1 MRIMNNARKQLQRAN
16 QGLSLLGQRGAG
28 GFTPSDVPQAEAD
41 ALIALY
47 DATDGDNWDDNTGWK
62 TDPVVGNWFGVTVSG
77 GNVTQLELNNNSL
90 NGTIPSDIGDLTSL
104 TILRLHANSLSGS
117 IPTEIG
123 NLTSLTTLWLHD
135 NSLSGSIP
143 TEIGN
148 LTSLTDLRLHQNSLS
163 GVETGALQ
171 LPAATTIRIDG
182 NGMSESVVD
191 DALWDIY
198 QTTRTASNGT
208 VNVGG
213 SNAAPSGTHQAAAS
227 CPVDANTPGKEICH
241 ELANDGCSAGINTW
255 ATVTFSA

>member
-123 NLTSLTTLWLHD
+123 NLTSLT
-135 NSLSGSIP
+135 
-143 TEIGN
+143 
-148 LTSLTDLRLHQNSLS
+148 DLRLHQNSLS